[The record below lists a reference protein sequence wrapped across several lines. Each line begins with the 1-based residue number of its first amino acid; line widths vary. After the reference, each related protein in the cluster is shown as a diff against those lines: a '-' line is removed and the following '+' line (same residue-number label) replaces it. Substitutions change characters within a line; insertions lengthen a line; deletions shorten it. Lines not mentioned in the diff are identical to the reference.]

1 MSSSYLQVAERYRK
15 EQRHRMFFMASTFT
29 VLCCVIGA
37 VGTGSGRAT
46 MLLLSIGSVGVCSLI
61 VLAMMYLARELLLP
75 RLIVASYALQ
85 CFWLTFVAVFDVG
98 GIESTGFL
106 PDMYQNPYR
115 AVLPNLLVPIAA
127 LAALAFWRLLPVRA
141 LSRGDLWRLTEE
153 APPGFGFY
161 LVASAVLLLAFWP
174 ATVEH
179 AGSWAY
185 GVRVVQ
191 HSMVFM
197 PLFMG
202 RYFRQFP
209 RANRLWMPVLAINTV
224 IGLSLGGRGQAF
236 IPVVLYLIGRALGQ
250 QAGKRLRSL
259 VLVGLLGI
267 PMFAIS
273 GALGAVRGEIGRGD
287 FSIFSLDRISETRN
301 AIWSRLAYK
310 SNVIDQDILLNGP
323 GRMIVWPNLDAAI
336 LTPETIPYRGFDDFA
351 HEVLL
356 SFQIFALADFSRQDT
371 YDAGLFSY
379 PATRYGY
386 LVNTGTSVEW
396 GVLADGWSRGGP
408 WATMLFGFVLT
419 VFFIIAEYILLT
431 HSIQTSNALLI
442 ISGVLIFNAL
452 IGPATV
458 TLLWILRG
466 VVLDCGLILM
476 LTFIVERCRPR
487 AAVALARKRSYFAGG
502 TGLSRDAGRASR

>member
-1 MSSSYLQVAERYRK
+1 MSSSYLQVAEQYRQ

-29 VLCCVIGA
+29 VLCCAIGA

-46 MLLLSIGSVGVCSLI
+46 MMLLSIGSVGVCSLI

-85 CFWLTFVAVFDVG
+85 CFWLIFVAVFDVG
-98 GIESTGFL
+98 GIDSTAFL

-115 AVLPNLLVPIAA
+115 AVLPNLLVPLAA
-127 LAALAFWRLLPVRA
+127 LAAIGFWRLLPVRA

-161 LVASAVLLLAFWP
+161 LVASAVLLLAYWP
-174 ATVEH
+174 ATEEH
-179 AGSWAY
+179 AGWWAY

-191 HSMVFM
+191 SSIWFM

-209 RANRLWMPVLAINTV
+209 WANRLWMPVLAINAV
-224 IGLSLGGRGQAF
+224 VGLSLGGRNQAF
-236 IPVVLYLIGRALGQ
+236 VPVVLYLIGRTLGQ

-259 VLVGLLGI
+259 VLVGLLGVPI
-267 PMFAIS
+267 FAIS
-273 GALGAVRGEIGRGD
+273 GALGTVRNETGRGD
-287 FSIFSLDRISETRN
+287 FSIFSLDRVTKTRN
-301 AIWSRLAYK
+301 AIGSRLAYK
-310 SNVIDQDILLNGP
+310 SDVIDQDILWNGP
-323 GRMIVWPNLDAAI
+323 GRMVVWPNLEAAI
-336 LTPETIPYRGFDDFA
+336 LTPESVPYRGFDDFA

-356 SFQIFALADFSRQDT
+356 SFKIFALADLSRQDT
-371 YDAGLFSY
+371 DDAGLFSY

-386 LVNTGTSVEW
+386 LVDASTSVEW

-431 HSIQTSNALLI
+431 RSIQTSKALLL
-442 ISGVLIFNAL
+442 SGVLIGSAL
-452 IGPATV
+452 MHPATAS
-458 TLLWILRG
+458 LLYILRK

-487 AAVALARKRSYFAGG
+487 AKVALARKRSFFAGG